1 MLIFALVVSL
11 ALIMY
16 LISKKFSLGG
26 AILIGSLLL
35 ALLAG
40 LSPVNIIAI
49 FSQTLTNRQTLELI
63 ISVYLIGILGSMM
76 LSFGVMDIMIEH
88 LEKTFRSVKLL
99 LFIIPSLLSTFSVSG
114 SAVFAA
120 PVIDALG
127 DRVGITKERKAA
139 INLYIRHAW
148 YFVLPISSSILY
160 AAYLAEVP
168 VWDLIRFQAPVS
180 AAALVTAY
188 LVYIHPLKDEKI
200 DVEQSRAE
208 GIIKSLIYTSPLIIT
223 LLLVIWFPFYIALIA
238 GCFVTFLVRKR
249 SGDYRKILFAK
260 QNLNMVFAATAI
272 MVFKGIIANIPGI
285 GELIEKIINQ
295 GMPLEVILLVLPLI
309 LGYILANPQ
318 ALIGMLFPILLPL
331 VPPDQV
337 LATAA
342 LINGIGFVTYFI
354 SPLHLCQALT
364 NEYFCV
370 SAKDLY
376 KEYKITVP
384 AMLISVVIYYFIMR

>member
-40 LSPVNIIAI
+40 LSPVNIIAV